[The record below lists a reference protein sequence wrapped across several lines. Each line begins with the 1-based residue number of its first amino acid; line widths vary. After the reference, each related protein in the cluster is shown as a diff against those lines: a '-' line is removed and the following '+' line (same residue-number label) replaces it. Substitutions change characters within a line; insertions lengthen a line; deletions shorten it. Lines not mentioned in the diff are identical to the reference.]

1 MGLGL
6 GGMLIYNGT
15 IQNPI
20 FFLIMMAGG
29 WQTFQRFSNP
39 GATPMNYYNISPVKR
54 AALTGGYFGLVGALF
69 AATALNNEFRKPPEV
84 LEREKSWDERFM

>member
-20 FFLIMMAGG
+20 IFLVLMAGG
-29 WQTFQRFSNP
+29 WQTYQRFSNP
-39 GATPMNYYNISPVKR
+39 NATPRNYYNISLAQRV
-54 AALTGGYFGLVGALF
+54 ALTGGYFGLVGALF
-69 AATALNNEFRKPPEV
+69 AAMALNNEFRKPPEV
-84 LEREKSWDERFM
+84 LEQEKSSDES